1 MKIFEVTEGKIR
13 TRKKQCERGQKKKKP
28 RTDCRGQQRS
38 EMMKED
44 TTLQRKKVRK
54 TKTGTWL
61 NKKILWEEV
70 NFGHR

>member
-13 TRKKQCERGQKKKKP
+13 TRKKQCERGQKKKP

-44 TTLQRKKVRK
+44 TIRKKVRK

-61 NKKILWEEV
+61 NKKMLWEEV
-70 NFGHR
+70 NFGHS

>member
-13 TRKKQCERGQKKKKP
+13 TREKQCERGQKKKP

-44 TTLQRKKVRK
+44 TILQRKKVRK
-54 TKTGTWL
+54 TKTRTQL
-61 NKKILWEEV
+61 NAMGRSKFWS
-70 NFGHR
+70 

>member
-13 TRKKQCERGQKKKKP
+13 TREKQCERGQKKKP

-44 TTLQRKKVRK
+44 TILQRKKVRK
-54 TKTGTWL
+54 TKNRTQL
-61 NKKILWEEV
+61 NAMGRSKFWS
-70 NFGHR
+70 

>member
-13 TRKKQCERGQKKKKP
+13 TRKKQCERGPKKKP

-44 TTLQRKKVRK
+44 TILQRKSEKQK
-54 TKTGTWL
+54 P
-61 NKKILWEEV
+61 E
-70 NFGHR
+70 HS